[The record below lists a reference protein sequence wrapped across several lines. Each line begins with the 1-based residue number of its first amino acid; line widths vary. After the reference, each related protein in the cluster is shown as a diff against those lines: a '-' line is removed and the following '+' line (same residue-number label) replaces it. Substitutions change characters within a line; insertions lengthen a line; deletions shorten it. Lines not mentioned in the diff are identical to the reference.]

1 MTEWLQ
7 AFWLALL
14 QGITEFLPI
23 SSSGH
28 LALVPALFDWPDQ
41 GLPFDVA
48 IHVGTLTAIVIYFR
62 KDLALI
68 LGDWIRSLYT
78 GQTTIH
84 SKLAWFVVFTT
95 VLTGIAGLALEEV
108 VINVARKPVP
118 IAIAT
123 LVFGIVLG
131 MTDRLGRKT
140 RVLETLGWK
149 DVFVI
154 GSAQVLALIPGTSRS
169 GITIS
174 AGLMLGLT
182 REAATRFSF
191 LMAIP
196 IIALAGIWQTRNII
210 VDSTQTG
217 WQTQWGIL
225 VFAALVSAIV
235 AFVCVHYFLQFVQ
248 RFSLMPFVIYRLILG
263 VILLALFL

>member
-7 AFWLALL
+7 AFWLALI

-28 LALVPALFDWPDQ
+28 LALLPSLFDWPDQ

-48 IHVGTLTAIVIYFR
+48 VHVGTLTAVVIYFR

-84 SKLAWFVVFTT
+84 SKLAWFIVFTT
-95 VLTGIAGLALEEV
+95 ALTGIAGLALEEV
-108 VINVARKPVP
+108 IISVARKPVP

-123 LVFGIVLG
+123 LGFGIVLG
-131 MTDRLGRKT
+131 LADRLGKKT
-140 RVLETLGWK
+140 RVLESLGWK
-149 DVFVI
+149 DVLLI
-154 GSAQVLALIPGTSRS
+154 GCAQVLALIPGTSRS

-174 AGLMLGLT
+174 AGMMAGLT

-210 VDSTQTG
+210 VDSTQVE

-225 VFAALVSAIV
+225 AFATLVSASV

-263 VILLALFL
+263 VIILALFL

>member
-1 MTEWLQ
+1 M
-7 AFWLALL
+7 
-14 QGITEFLPI
+14 
-23 SSSGH
+23 
-28 LALVPALFDWPDQ
+28 
-41 GLPFDVA
+41 
-48 IHVGTLTAIVIYFR
+48 
-62 KDLALI
+62 
-68 LGDWIRSLYT
+68 
-78 GQTTIH
+78 
-84 SKLAWFVVFTT
+84 
-95 VLTGIAGLALEEV
+95 
-108 VINVARKPVP
+108 
-118 IAIAT
+118 
-123 LVFGIVLG
+123 
-131 MTDRLGRKT
+131 
-140 RVLETLGWK
+140 
-149 DVFVI
+149 I

-196 IIALAGIWQTRNII
+196 IITLAGIWQTRNII

>member
-7 AFWLALL
+7 AFWLALI

-28 LALVPALFDWPDQ
+28 LALLPSLFDWPDQ

-48 IHVGTLTAIVIYFR
+48 IHVGTLAAVVVYFR
-62 KDLALI
+62 KDLLLI
-68 LGDWIRSLYT
+68 LGDWTRSLYT

-84 SKLAWFVVFTT
+84 SKLAWFIVFTT
-95 VLTGIAGLALEEV
+95 ALTGIAGLALED
-108 VINVARKPVP
+108 VIINAARKPVP
-118 IAIAT
+118 IALAT
-123 LVFGIVLG
+123 IVFGIVLG
-131 MTDRLGRKT
+131 LADRLGRKA
-140 RVLETLGWK
+140 RALESLGWK
-149 DVFVI
+149 DALLI
-154 GSAQVLALIPGTSRS
+154 GCAQVLALIPGTSRS

-174 AGLMLGLT
+174 AGMMAGLT

-196 IIALAGIWQTRNII
+196 VIALAGIWQARNIM
-210 VDSTQTG
+210 VDSTQAE
-217 WQTQWGIL
+217 WQTHWGIL
-225 VFAALVSAIV
+225 AFASLVSASV

-263 VILLALFL
+263 VIILALFL

>member
-1 MTEWLQ
+1 MTQWLQ

-14 QGITEFLPI
+14 QGITEFLPV

-28 LALVPALFDWPDQ
+28 LVLLPALSGWTDQ

-48 IHVGTLTAIVIYFR
+48 VHVGTLAAVVIYFR
-62 KDLALI
+62 KDLILI
-68 LGDWIRSLYT
+68 LGDWVRSLYT
-78 GQTTIH
+78 GQATMH

-95 VLTGIAGLALEEV
+95 ALTGIAGLLLEEV
-108 VINVARKPVP
+108 IINAARKPVP

-131 MTDRLGRKT
+131 LADRLGKKT
-140 RVLETLGWK
+140 GTLESLGWK
-149 DVFVI
+149 EVLLI
-154 GSAQVLALIPGTSRS
+154 GCAQVLALIPGTSRS

-174 AGLMLGLT
+174 AAMMAGLT

-196 IIALAGIWQTRNII
+196 IIALAGIWQTRNIM
-210 VDSTQTG
+210 VGSAPPE

-225 VFAALVSAIV
+225 AFATFVSASA

-248 RFSLMPFVIYRLILG
+248 RFSLMPFVIYRLVLG
-263 VILLALFL
+263 VIILALFL